1 MKYRVDN
8 IKKFLRKNLRWIIL
22 FICMIGFLE
31 TAEDVFGNEI
41 MKRDII
47 GYNLISTYLMS
58 DFITPI
64 AKFITHIKIMKLI

>member
-1 MKYRVDN
+1 MKYRLDN

-41 MKRDII
+41 MKRDIT
-47 GYNLISTYLMS
+47 G
-58 DFITPI
+58 
-64 AKFITHIKIMKLI
+64 